1 MIPELGT
8 FSLIL
13 ALLCAIVQG
22 TFPLLGARRTHYHWM
37 NLARSAAWS
46 QLVCSISMFFVSKH
60 LIER

>member
-22 TFPLLGARRTHYHWM
+22 VFPLLGAPRTH
-37 NLARSAAWS
+37 
-46 QLVCSISMFFVSKH
+46 
-60 LIER
+60 